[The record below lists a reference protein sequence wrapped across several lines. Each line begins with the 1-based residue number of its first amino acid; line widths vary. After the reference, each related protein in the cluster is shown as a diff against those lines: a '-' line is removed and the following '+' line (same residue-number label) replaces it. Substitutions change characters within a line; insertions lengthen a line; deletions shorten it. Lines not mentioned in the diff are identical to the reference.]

1 MENKEQCYSL
11 DESNYMSYED
21 MMHELQY
28 SHNPG
33 ESVEVWEADKEIYQH
48 KDFINI
54 EVLIDSM
61 QTLAVDECGEIAEEY
76 LNELTFP
83 QKYEL
88 ERNIAE
94 WFNKNAKLNFYG
106 FENQRKIMVVVE

>member
-21 MMHELQY
+21 MMHELQD
-28 SHNPG
+28 SHNQG

-88 ERNIAE
+88 ERHIAE

-106 FENQRKIMVVVE
+106 VENQRKIMVVVE